1 MTESFE
7 QHLVRFPLY
16 PLRALIERRRGLSEF
31 KAAEPEVELAR
42 SCESFL
48 FQFEMAEED
57 SPYR

>member
-16 PLRALIERRRGLSEF
+16 PLRAQIERKRGLSEF
-31 KAAEPEVELAR
+31 KASEPELEFVNQSETL
-42 SCESFL
+42 L
-48 FQFEMAEED
+48 FQFDMAEED